1 MTGSIAEKTALVV
14 NPDVGS
20 LAAFQESLGRNGFI
34 CVVARDL
41 PTALLAMSQHFFQV
55 AIVASR
61 ISEPGDGWSLA
72 GVLHRLFPNALITV
86 LAPERNILAL
96 QSAINNGVTELFA
109 ASESPQQIVENV
121 VKLCAPSSGVH

>member
-1 MTGSIAEKTALVV
+1 MTGVIAEKTALVV

-20 LAAFQESLGRNGFI
+20 LAAFQESLGRHGFM

-41 PTALLAMSQHFFQV
+41 PTALLAMSQHFFHV

-72 GVLHRLFPNALITV
+72 GVLHRLFPQALITV
-86 LAPERNILAL
+86 LAPDRNILSL
-96 QSAINNGVTELFA
+96 QSAINNGVTELFP

-121 VKLCAPSSGVH
+121 VKLWAPSSGVH